1 MSTKTARKRKR
12 QERRRDEMSLVG
24 RVSGI
29 AGRLF
34 SVRRLAMLG
43 VAAATVVG
51 AFFLIQLLGGS
62 AEPGAII
69 DPVRNEQT
77 QGLGVSPSVNQLAP
91 NFEAQD
97 IDGNVVRLSDLQ
109 GKPVILNFW
118 ATWCTSCRAE
128 IPALQRV
135 FDERKEEG
143 LEVIGVGWGERSVG
157 TARSYMEDLGAAFIV
172 AMDPTGDIGDAY
184 RVFGLPLTLAID
196 KDGVIQESVN
206 GELTYR
212 AFDQFAQLAL
222 GDVEDIGDI
231 GPVGDITTREESAQ

>member
-1 MSTKTARKRKR
+1 MSSKTARKRKR
-12 QERRRDEMSLVG
+12 QERRRDEMSLAERAGGIMG
-24 RVSGI
+24 RY
-29 AGRLF
+29 F
-34 SVRRLAMLG
+34 SVRRLAMLS
-43 VAAATVVG
+43 VAVATVVG
-51 AFFLIQLLGGS
+51 AIFLIQLLGGG

-97 IDGNVVRLSDLQ
+97 LDGNIVRLSDFQ

-135 FDERKEEG
+135 FDERRDEG
-143 LEVIGVGWGERSVG
+143 LVVVGVGWGERSVG
-157 TARSYMEDLGAAFIV
+157 TARSYMEDLDATYIV

-196 KDGVIQESVN
+196 KDGVIRESVN
-206 GELTYR
+206 GELTYK
-212 AFDQFAQLAL
+212 AFDQFARLAL
-222 GDVEDIGDI
+222 GDVEDIEDI
-231 GPVGDITTREESAQ
+231 GPIGAVTTQEDSAQ